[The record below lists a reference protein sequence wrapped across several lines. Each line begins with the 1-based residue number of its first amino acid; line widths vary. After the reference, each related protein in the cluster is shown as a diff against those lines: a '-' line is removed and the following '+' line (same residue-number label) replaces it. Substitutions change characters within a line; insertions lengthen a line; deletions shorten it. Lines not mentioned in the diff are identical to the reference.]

1 MDRREEQLTEQI
13 SSEYDAPTIGEH
25 SDNVVPLGRAPE
37 IPKGVEHVE
46 PQPRLHRMAI
56 GGMATFALLGILAML
71 AFITVSWPGES
82 GRYVIA
88 VFIFSG
94 VGFLACASTAVFSAA
109 RHTYAV
115 PPPEEQD
122 RHTA

>member
-1 MDRREEQLTEQI
+1 MDRREKQLSEQI

-25 SDNVVPLGRAPE
+25 TANVVPLGRAPE
-37 IPKGVEHVE
+37 IQKDVEYIE

-71 AFITVSWPGES
+71 AFITVAWPGES
-82 GRYVIA
+82 RRYVIA

-115 PPPEEQD
+115 PPADEQD
-122 RHTA
+122 RSTA